1 MKNVIITG
9 ATKGLGLA
17 CTQSYLSKGFK
28 VFCSGRDKKFINKLI
43 NKYPK
48 QIIFIDSDISS
59 PEGIKSFT
67 DKIKS
72 KIKKIDIIIHCLGG
86 GLGLKD
92 PLIEYYDFQKL
103 FNINIGIAAELNRVL
118 VKLMKKESYIVLI
131 GSTASIEAVGS
142 VGYNTI
148 KYSIV
153 SYVKSLAL
161 NLISKKIYVSA
172 LLPGAFEGN
181 GNAFNRLKL
190 KNLEAYKDFIN
201 SKLITKKIAKA
212 NDFIP
217 FINLLTSKHGQMLT
231 GSSISMDNLE
241 TKSYHYE

>member
-9 ATKGLGLA
+9 ATKGLGLSCA
-17 CTQSYLSKGFK
+17 QSYLSKGFK
-28 VFCSGRDKKFINKLI
+28 VFCSGREKKYINKLI
-43 NKYPK
+43 LKYPK
-48 QIIFIDSDISS
+48 KILFIKGDISS
-59 PEGIKSFT
+59 PQGIKLFSDT
-67 DKIKS
+67 IKS
-72 KIKKIDIIIHCLGG
+72 KVKKIDIILHCLGG

-103 FNINIGIAAELNRVL
+103 FNINIGIAAELNRTF
-118 VKLMKKESYIVLI
+118 VKIMNKESYIVFI
-131 GSTASIEAVGS
+131 GSTASIEAIGS

-148 KYSIV
+148 KHSIV

-161 NLISKKIYVSA
+161 NLINKNIYVTA

-181 GNAFNRLKL
+181 GNAFNRLSKRNP
-190 KNLEAYKDFIN
+190 KAYKDFIDN
-201 SKLITKKIAKA
+201 KLPTKKIAKA

-217 FINLLTSKHGQMLT
+217 FINFLTSKNGQMLT

-241 TKSYHYE
+241 TKSYHHG